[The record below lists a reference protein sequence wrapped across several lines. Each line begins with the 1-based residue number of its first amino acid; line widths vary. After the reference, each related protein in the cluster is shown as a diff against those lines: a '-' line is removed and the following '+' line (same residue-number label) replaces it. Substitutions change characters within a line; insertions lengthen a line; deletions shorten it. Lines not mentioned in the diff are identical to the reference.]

1 MHRTAIAGLSG
12 LLLATSVVAQP
23 SPQLRQACGADAARL
38 CADATQ
44 EKGARAKCMR
54 QHWAELSSD
63 CKSAIMARQ
72 AEMKNH
78 PDQGAPPPDQP
89 H

>member
-1 MHRTAIAGLSG
+1 MLRIAIAGLSG
-12 LLLATSVVAQP
+12 LLFATSVIAQP
-23 SPQLRQACGADAARL
+23 SPQVRQACGVDAMRL
-38 CADATQ
+38 CADAPQ

-72 AEMKNH
+72 AEMKAR
-78 PDQGAPPPDQP
+78 PDQGAPQQP
-89 H
+89 R

>member
-1 MHRTAIAGLSG
+1 MLRIAIAGLSG
-12 LLLATSVVAQP
+12 LLFATSVIAQP
-23 SPQLRQACGADAARL
+23 SPQVRQACGADAMRL
-38 CADATQ
+38 CADVPQ
-44 EKGARAKCMR
+44 EKGARAQCMR

-72 AEMKNH
+72 AEMKAH
-78 PDQGAPPPDQP
+78 PDQGAPPQP